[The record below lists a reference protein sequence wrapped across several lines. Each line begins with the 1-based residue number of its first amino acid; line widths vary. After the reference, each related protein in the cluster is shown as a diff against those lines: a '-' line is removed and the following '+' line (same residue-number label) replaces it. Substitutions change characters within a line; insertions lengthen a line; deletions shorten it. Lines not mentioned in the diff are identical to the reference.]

1 LAQSAVILEEKIMT
15 RSPDKPKAKTK
26 SDNQLII
33 QLLILG
39 LVITLIALLVV
50 QNLQPL
56 VEIFFLGQKTL
67 PIPLSVTMLSA
78 FVIGG
83 LIAYVVNAIADWQL
97 NKIMRRAA
105 ASENRPSS
113 ATNAQSQ
120 PTNKSTEPQNP
131 AVSHQQDN
139 SQDFIED
146 DEYYEDDEYD
156 DEDEYY
162 EDNDLDDLEVL
173 DDDPDTIPYGDR
185 LKYKSKRSPH
195 SDRPPLEAKYI
206 K

>member
-1 LAQSAVILEEKIMT
+1 MT
-15 RSPDKPKAKTK
+15 RSPDKPKAKIK

-67 PIPLSVTMLSA
+67 PIPLSVAMLGA

-83 LIAYVVNAIADWQL
+83 AVAYVVNAIADWQL

-105 ASENRPSS
+105 AIAANENRPSN
-113 ATNAQSQ
+113 ATNTQSQ
-120 PTNKSTEPQNP
+120 PANKSTEPQKP
-131 AVSHQQDN
+131 AVSHEQDHSQDN

-156 DEDEYY
+156 EDDEYY
-162 EDNDLDDLEVL
+162 EDDELDEPEIL